1 MNHLTICLIIFVITI
16 GFYCWGKISLATVS
30 ITGLIVLTLTGCL
43 DPDAAVSY
51 FANDNVITIGG
62 MCVVAAGFN
71 RTSFCTKLANRISD
85 TAKGSLNKMMFG
97 YMVIAMLLTQ
107 FIQSPVVVFGIVAP
121 MLKASAESMGVKPSK
136 VIFPLGIT
144 TIITCSTLPL
154 GAGATVAAEFNGYL
168 ESYGY
173 TDYTV
178 GVLDPMKGRLPLLIL
193 CVLYCS
199 FIATKFAP
207 DEPPVPVIDELKA
220 AAAKAP
226 LGNFA
231 EHAGVIIFFADAIAL
246 MFASQAH
253 IENWVVT
260 VAGAILMVLCGVL
273 KPKEA
278 AGAVPVSMLLLMIG
292 ALAMSGALSATGA
305 GEMIGNYISKIVIYF
320 EGNSYL
326 TGAIFFLVPFIMTQV
341 MHNRGTMLIFHPIA
355 IATCASIHANPIGL
369 MICIQAACL
378 SSYMTPMSTSATPY
392 IMGYGGYD
400 QKSMFKQSPIMAI
413 LCFVVTVGWTMTIF
427 PMF

>member
-1 MNHLTICLIIFVITI
+1 MNHLAICLIIFAITI
-16 GFYCWGKISLATVS
+16 FFYCWGKISLATVS
-30 ITGLIVLTLTGCL
+30 ITGLIALTLTGCL
-43 DPDAAVSY
+43 DADSAVSY

-71 RTSFCTKLANRISD
+71 RTSFCTKLANGISS

-97 YMVIAMLLTQ
+97 YILIAMLLTQ

-121 MLKASAESMGVKPSK
+121 MLKASADSMGIKPSK
-136 VIFPLGIT
+136 VIFPLGAT
-144 TIITCSTLPL
+144 AIITCSTLPL

-173 TDYTV
+173 TDFTV
-178 GVLDPMKGRLPLLIL
+178 GVLDPMKGRLPLLII

-207 DEPPVPVIDELKA
+207 DEPPVPVIDELRSVGK
-220 AAAKAP
+220 KEP
-226 LGNFA
+226 LSSFA
-231 EHAGVIIFFADAIAL
+231 EYAGVIIFFADAIAL
-246 MFASQAH
+246 MFAKQVH
-253 IENWVVT
+253 VENWVVT
-260 VAGAILMVLCGVL
+260 VAGAILMVLFGVL

-278 AGAVPVSMLLLMIG
+278 AAAVPVSMLLLMIG

-305 GEMIGNYISKIVIYF
+305 GEMIGNYIAKIVVNF

-326 TGAIFFLVPFIMTQV
+326 TGALFFLVPFAMTQV
-341 MHNRGTMLIFHPIA
+341 MHNRGTMLIFQPIA

-392 IMGYGGYD
+392 IIGYGGYD
-400 QKSMFKQSPIMAI
+400 QRSMFKQSPILAI
-413 LCFVVTVGWTMTIF
+413 LCFVVTVGWSMTIF